1 MSDAPL
7 LEVRDVDFRYNG
19 KPVLQ
24 GCSFDVSRGER
35 LAIIGAS
42 GSGKSTI
49 LRLILGI
56 LRPDAGTLRFEER
69 DLAGLRVEELNAARQ
84 KIGMVFQ
91 GAALISSLTVEENLA
106 LPLKELTDK
115 TAREIGEI
123 VDRKL
128 GLVGMEE
135 TKDKLPEELSGGMRK
150 RIGVARA
157 LVLEPELVLF
167 DEPSSGLDPVATSE
181 IDELILK
188 LSEETE
194 AACVVVTHNMESAF
208 RIATRMAMLHE
219 GAVLEDGPPEA
230 FRNSKNPIVRRF
242 VAGRTSNDERP
253 A

>member
-1 MSDAPL
+1 MSGAPL
-7 LEVRDVDFRYNG
+7 LEVRDVAFRYDG
-19 KPVLQ
+19 KPVLK

-56 LRPDAGTLRFEER
+56 LRPDSGTVRFEER

-106 LPLKELTDK
+106 LPLKELTEK
-115 TAREIGEI
+115 PSREIAEI
-123 VDRKL
+123 VDAKL
-128 GLVGMEE
+128 GLVGMSK
-135 TKDKLPEELSGGMRK
+135 TKEKLPGELSGGMRK

-157 LVLEPELVLF
+157 LVLQPSLILL
-167 DEPSSGLDPVATSE
+167 DEPTSGLDPVGSAE

-188 LSEETE
+188 LGDETD
-194 AACVVVTHNMESAF
+194 AACVVVTHNMASAF
-208 RIATRMAMLHE
+208 RIATRMAMLHD
-219 GAVLEDGPPEA
+219 GSVLEDGPPES
-230 FRNSKNPIVRRF
+230 FRDSKNPVVRQF
-242 VAGRTSNDERP
+242 VEGRTSNDER
-253 A
+253 AA